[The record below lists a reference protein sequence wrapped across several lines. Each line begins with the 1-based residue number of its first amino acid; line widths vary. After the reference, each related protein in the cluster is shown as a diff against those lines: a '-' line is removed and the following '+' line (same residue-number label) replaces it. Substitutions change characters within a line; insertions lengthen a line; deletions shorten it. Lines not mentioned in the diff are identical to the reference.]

1 MAKENEPQIIKTV
14 GENGEEIELK
24 ILDIVS
30 VNDMDYA
37 LLIAADEDED
47 DEDAEV
53 VLMRLKK
60 DGEDYSFEMI
70 EDDEEFDTVAKIIS
84 DDGCFCE
91 DDECE
96 CHHK

>member
-47 DEDAEV
+47 DDDDNEIGDIPV
-53 VLMRLKK
+53 
-60 DGEDYSFEMI
+60 FHII
-70 EDDEEFDTVAKIIS
+70 EEIQSINAVAKIIS